1 MLLNPNQ
8 KWSVGSIVLLVLFVT
23 LVHRIQHPFTTKT
36 FSLPSFPSLG
46 SLTKGKVTQSSTIPN
61 IVHFVHLVRG
71 SDSEPVVEF
80 PFRQFVAIYSAHYHL
95 NPDKIYI
102 HTNLEDHIL
111 GAAINA
117 STNPYVRVLLNI
129 PNIVFNYEYTPLK
142 TTRGKTISE
151 LAHRSDFIRTRVLK
165 RWGGLYLDDD
175 AYVVRDLRPLRESGF
190 RAIAGRQQNNQICNA
205 VIMAA
210 PESELISL
218 FYALQDRIFDGGWT
232 THSVDLLS
240 RLAQDFSGVDGQM
253 LILEREVFYR
263 LGFNKKDLIELYHV
277 YRGTRERREDH
288 EDEKKERIEGPPDNG
303 DPIITS
309 DECRNMT
316 EYMDSFEDDEMSRKS
331 GKSKETVDWRGS
343 YIIHGWT
350 TQFIRYD
357 DDDNIMF
364 GRKGGI
370 TLDYILAK
378 KSRFASAV
386 YPAVKHAVDNGVLD
400 GTAGELS
407 VSSISGGVSHEM
419 VN

>member
-1 MLLNPNQ
+1 MLLNSNQ

-23 LVHRIQHPFTTKT
+23 LVHRIQHPFTVKT
-36 FSLPSFPSLG
+36 FRLPSFPSLG
-46 SLTKGKVTQSSTIPN
+46 SLTKGKVTQSPTIPN

-80 PFRQFVAIYSAHYHL
+80 PFRQFVAIYSAHYYL
-95 NPDKIYI
+95 KPDKIYI
-102 HTNLEDHIL
+102 HTNLEDHVL

-117 STNPYVRVLLNI
+117 STNPYVRVLLQL

-142 TTRGKTISE
+142 TTRGQEINE

-175 AYVVRDLRPLRESGF
+175 AYVIRDLRSLRESGF
-190 RAIAGRQQNNQICNA
+190 KAIAGRQQNGQICNA

-210 PESELISL
+210 PEGDLISL

-232 THSVDLLS
+232 THSVELLS
-240 RLAQDFSGVDGQM
+240 RLAQDFSGENGQM

-263 LGFNKKDLIELYHV
+263 LGFNKEDLIDLYHI
-277 YRGTRERREDH
+277 YRGTRGNRQERED
-288 EDEKKERIEGPPDNG
+288 ERKERIEGPIDKG

-316 EYMDSFEDDEMSRKS
+316 EYMDSFEDDKKS
-331 GKSKETVDWRGS
+331 EKSKERVDWRGS

-350 TQFIRYD
+350 TQFIKFD

-378 KSRFASAV
+378 KSKFASAV
-386 YPAVKHAVDNGVLD
+386 YPAIKHAVDNGVLD

-407 VSSISGGVSHEM
+407 VSKLSGGV
-419 VN
+419 

>member
-1 MLLNPNQ
+1 MLLNSNQ

-23 LVHRIQHPFTTKT
+23 LVHRIQHPFTAKT
-36 FSLPSFPSLG
+36 FTLPPFPSLG
-46 SLTKGKVTQSSTIPN
+46 SLSKGEVTQHSTIPN

-80 PFRQFVAIYSAHYHL
+80 PFRQFVAIYSAHYYL

-102 HTNLEDHIL
+102 HTNLEDHAL

-117 STNPYVRVLLNI
+117 STNPYVRVLLKL
-129 PNIVFNYEYTPLK
+129 PNIVFNYEHTPLK
-142 TTRGKTISE
+142 TTRGREINE

-190 RAIAGRQQNNQICNA
+190 KTLAGRQENGQICNA

-210 PESELISL
+210 YESDLISL
-218 FYALQDRIFDGGWT
+218 FYALQDSTFDGGWT

-263 LGFNKKDLIELYHV
+263 LGYNKEDLIDLYHI
-277 YRGTRERREDH
+277 YRGTGERREEHGD
-288 EDEKKERIEGPPDNG
+288 KRKEEIEGPIDKG

-316 EYMDSFEDDEMSRKS
+316 EYMNSFEDNKKGAK
-331 GKSKETVDWRGS
+331 GKERVDWRGS
-343 YIIHGWT
+343 YIIHGWS
-350 TQFIRYD
+350 TQFMKYD
-357 DDDNIMF
+357 NDDNIMF
-364 GRKGGI
+364 GSKGGI

-378 KSRFASAV
+378 KSKFASAV
-386 YPAVKHAVDNGVLD
+386 YPAVKHAMDNGVLD
-400 GTAGELS
+400 GTADELS
-407 VSSISGGVSHEM
+407 TSRLSGGAS
-419 VN
+419 NGSGS